1 MVLKIYQI
9 MTQDEIANILEQVI
23 VSIQNSISNKDEV
36 KNETNKI
43 YITSFFSTI
52 IQYGR
57 AITNSI
63 KSNDLISIPPLLRS
77 QFEAYVDLINLC
89 KYKNYHKVLYAIY
102 LKQQEK
108 MLQETFDNSDNPFF
122 KDTIKHFPDR
132 GSEIKKI
139 RGELKRV
146 ENEISNFKGDYTKIK
161 TRFEFAGLEE
171 TYTSI
176 YSLLCQDTHND
187 LLRLESRHLY
197 KKNGQIKIAT
207 NTNWSIET
215 IDSHVLTML
224 HICESSLEETFHS
237 LGYEKPQKTLEFIT
251 NKEAKIRSYFDQ
263 QYH

>member
-1 MVLKIYQI
+1 
-9 MTQDEIANILEQVI
+9 MTQDEIASNLEKVI
-23 VSIQNSISNKDEV
+23 NSIQDVISNKEGV
-36 KNETNKI
+36 KNAPKEI
-43 YITSFFSTI
+43 YVASFFSTI

-63 KSNDLISIPPLLRS
+63 KSDDLISIPPLLRC

-89 KYKNYHKVLYAIY
+89 KYENYHRVLYAIY

-122 KDTIKHFPDR
+122 KDTIENIPDR
-132 GSEIKKI
+132 GDEIKEK
-139 RGELKRV
+139 RKELKRV
-146 ENEISNFKGDYTKIK
+146 ESEISNFKGDYTKVK
-161 TRFEFAGLEE
+161 TRFKYAGLEE

-197 KKNGQIKIAT
+197 KESGQIKIAT
-207 NTNWSIET
+207 NTNWSVES
-215 IDSHVLTML
+215 IDSHILTML

-237 LGYEKPQKTLEFIT
+237 LGYEKPEETLALINE
-251 NKEAKIRSYFDQ
+251 KEAEAKSFFDEK
-263 QYH
+263 YR